1 MDLKG
6 KCGILLHPTSFPSPH
21 GISDLGD
28 GAYNFIDFLNKAKQ
42 SLWQIPSLLPITF
55 DNPPYQNFSAFVE
68 NFLFINFNRL

>member
-1 MDLKG
+1 MEQKELSPIRSNNMDLKG

-42 SLWQIPSLLPITF
+42 SL
-55 DNPPYQNFSAFVE
+55 
-68 NFLFINFNRL
+68 